1 MFRATR
7 PTVHPDQKKLYNA
20 LIGELDYYK
29 RLLPLVLDPDRI
41 LENLV
46 EINFTTND
54 EKKTKIDDF
63 SSDRKI
69 NNFLNFISNK
79 YSKDLSTVIA
89 ALEKCQQYQVSKV
102 IVKIQLLINRI
113 WSNTENSLSTKTLYD
128 LRMRL
133 NIDVLHNDQVT
144 ELNLFNWSTAFNIQ
158 HNQITSYNYSRK
170 TRISWASVDDTES
183 TVCEYKRNKK
193 LLIYFSGVKVRS
205 TYCSLVRSNL
215 LINCNKRLH

>member
-1 MFRATR
+1 MFRTTR

-29 RLLPLVLDPDRI
+29 RLLLLVLDPDRI

-46 EINFTTND
+46 EINFITDD
-54 EKKTKIDDF
+54 EVETIDDF

-69 NNFLNFISNK
+69 NNFLNFISKK
-79 YSKDLSTVIA
+79 YSEDLSTVIA

-113 WSNTENSLSTKTLYD
+113 WSNTENSMSTKTLYD

-144 ELNLFNWSTAFNIQ
+144 ELNLFNWSTAINIQ
-158 HNQITSYNYSRK
+158 HNQITSHNYSRK
-170 TRISWASVDDTES
+170 TRISWPSVDDTES
-183 TVCEYKRNKK
+183 TVCEYKKDQK
-193 LLIYFSGVKVRS
+193 LLILFFRCKS
-205 TYCSLVRSNL
+205 TFNL
-215 LINCNKRLH
+215 LLCARLD